1 MGIIVILICLNFLLS
16 IKNSFTIIKGGVGY
30 EEKME
35 LRQRLD
41 LLEYQVDE
49 IRKKEEKSDKI
60 ENLYKDLEIQEKEW
74 LKIIGILKKEDLLK

>member
-49 IRKKEEKSDKI
+49 IRKKEKKVI
-60 ENLYKDLEIQEKEW
+60 K
-74 LKIIGILKKEDLLK
+74 LKIYIKIWKFRKKNG

>member
-41 LLEYQVDE
+41 LLEYKVDE
-49 IRKKEEKSDKI
+49 IIKKGEKSDKI
-60 ENLYKDLEIQEKEW
+60 ENLYKDLEIQEEEW
-74 LKIIGILKKEDLLK
+74 LKIIRILKQKDLLK